1 MFCPTCGAPDA
12 AGHFCTR
19 CGAAFPVAD
28 AAPATGVSRAA
39 AAPLPPRTVR
49 RRLASVGIGCVGVAM
64 AACVAFLVVASVPDP
79 VALGL
84 SVVAAI
90 VPAAV
95 YSWVVVRL
103 DHNEAEPRRILVAA
117 FAWGAVG
124 AVLFSIIAGVLFQA
138 ILITAVAEQ
147 EATFFSA
154 TIGAPL
160 IEETFK
166 GVALLAILVFAR
178 DELDNVL
185 DGIVYGA
192 LVGLG
197 FAMTENILYFGAAYL
212 EDGAAGLGR
221 LFVVRAVVDG
231 FGHAAYTATT
241 GAGVGWARR
250 QYRRGGWRFFVP
262 FVGWALAVG
271 QHFLW
276 NAGIFVVPL
285 LQGDD
290 ATVWSVVLV
299 EAPLFL
305 LPALVVLVV
314 IARVA
319 RRREMR
325 ILHDQLAAE
334 TAGGVLTPAEH
345 ETLTSDGRRRQAL
358 AAAQRR
364 GGRALRARQRRFFQV
379 TAELAFRKYH
389 LSRGER
395 PKPGQRAPEDA
406 YRAELAA
413 IRTELA
419 AAGVSPPTGDGSAS
433 P

>member
-1 MFCPTCGAPDA
+1 MS
-12 AGHFCTR
+12 
-19 CGAAFPVAD
+19 V
-28 AAPATGVSRAA
+28 
-39 AAPLPPRTVR
+39 APLQPAPLR
-49 RRLASVGIGCVGVAM
+49 RRLATVGVGCVAVLM
-64 AACVAFLVVASVPDP
+64 VACVAFLVVASVPDP

-84 SVVAAI
+84 SAIAAI

-95 YSWVVVRL
+95 YSAVVLRL
-103 DHNEAEPRRILVAA
+103 DRNEAEPRRVLVGA

-124 AVLFSIIAGVLFQA
+124 AVLFSIVAGLLFQV

-147 EATFFSA
+147 EATFLSA
-154 TIGAPL
+154 AVGAPL

-166 GVALLAILVFAR
+166 GAALLALLAWFR
-178 DELDNVL
+178 HELDNVL

-197 FAMTENILYFGAAYL
+197 FAMTENILYFGAEYIA
-212 EDGAAGLGR
+212 EGADGLGR
-221 LFVVRAVVDG
+221 LFVARAVIDG

-241 GAGVGWARR
+241 GAGIGWARR
-250 QYRRGGWRFFVP
+250 QYRRGAWRFVVP
-262 FVGWALAVG
+262 LVAWALAVF

-276 NAGIFVVPL
+276 NAGTFVIAG

-290 ATVWSVVLV
+290 ATIWSVVLV

-319 RRREMR
+319 ARRELR
-325 ILHDQLAAE
+325 VLAEQLAAE
-334 TAGGVLTPAEH
+334 VARGVLTPAEH
-345 ETLTSDGRRRQAL
+345 HTLTDAARRRHAL

-364 GGRALRARQRRFFQV
+364 GGRPLRARQRRFFQV
-379 TAELAFRKYH
+379 AAELAFRTYH

-395 PKPGQRAPEDA
+395 PKPGQRAPEDTYRA
-406 YRAELAA
+406 EIAALRAELAA
-413 IRTELA
+413 
-419 AAGVSPPTGDGSAS
+419 AGLSPPPAVS
-433 P
+433 

>member
-1 MFCPTCGAPDA
+1 M
-12 AGHFCTR
+12 
-19 CGAAFPVAD
+19 VA
-28 AAPATGVSRAA
+28 
-39 AAPLPPRTVR
+39 
-49 RRLASVGIGCVGVAM
+49 CVG
-64 AACVAFLVVASVPDP
+64 FLVVASVPDP

-95 YSWVVVRL
+95 YSAVVVQL
-103 DHNEAEPRRILVAA
+103 DRNEAEPRRVLVAA

-124 AVLFSIIAGVLFQA
+124 AVLFSIIAGVVFQA

-154 TIGAPL
+154 AVGAPL

-197 FAMTENILYFGAAYL
+197 FAMTENILYFGSAYL
-212 EDGAAGLGR
+212 EEGAAGLGR

-250 QYRRGGWRFFVP
+250 QYRRGGWRFVVP

-276 NAGIFVVPL
+276 NAGAFVIPW
-285 LQGDD
+285 LQGED
-290 ATVWSVVLV
+290 ATLWSVVLV

-305 LPALVVLVV
+305 LPALIVLVV

-319 RRREMR
+319 HQREMR
-325 ILHDQLAAE
+325 VLHDQLAEEA
-334 TAGGVLTPAEH
+334 ARGALTPSEH
-345 ETLTSDGRRRQAL
+345 ETLTNPDRRRQAL
-358 AAAQRR
+358 AEAERR

-379 TAELAFRKYH
+379 AAELAFRKYH
-389 LSRGER
+389 LSRGEQ

-406 YRAELAA
+406 YREELAVL
-413 IRTELA
+413 RTELA
-419 AAGVSPPTGDGSAS
+419 ARPTPPAGDGSV
-433 P
+433 